1 MARTSDKGPKILKFI
16 AEQTRKNGYPPSVRE
31 IGVAVGLSSTSSVH
45 AQIAA
50 LQNNGYLEK
59 HDAKTRALKLTDK
72 YYEEFGQTEERSFSE
87 SAFDEFYSK
96 AQSEYLN
103 VPVLGRVAAGQPI
116 LAVENATESMPLPMS
131 FAKNKDLF
139 ILTVSGES
147 MIEAAILDG
156 DMVIV
161 QKQET
166 ARNGEIVVALV
177 DDSATVKTF
186 YKENGHF
193 RLQPENSSMEPIIVD
208 QVKILGKVVGLLR
221 TNM

>member
-16 AEQTRKNGYPPSVRE
+16 DEQTKKNGYPPSVRE
-31 IGVAVGLSSTSSVH
+31 IGEAVGLSSTSSVH
-45 AQIAA
+45 AQLTA
-50 LQNNGYLEK
+50 LQNSGYLEK

-72 YYEEFGQTEERSFSE
+72 YYEEYGGAKETALSD
-87 SAFDEFYSK
+87 SAFDEFSENSP
-96 AQSEYLN
+96 AEYLSA
-103 VPVLGRVAAGQPI
+103 PVLGVVAAGQPI
-116 LAVENATESMPLPMS
+116 LAVEEATDSIPLPMS

-139 ILTVSGES
+139 ILTVKGES

-161 QKQET
+161 QKQST
-166 ARNGEIVVALV
+166 ALNGDIVVALV
-177 DDSATVKTF
+177 EDSATVKTF
-186 YKENGHF
+186 YKENGHY

-208 QVKILGKVVGLLR
+208 EVKILGKVVGLFR